1 MRHITLTLLIFL
13 LFRNANTATSSAGG
27 VVNLRPKQTVNSVG
41 IGDRFGGIGTS
52 SDESDHF
59 KLLAADGDSLL
70 VGARNAVYNLSLS
83 TLSVNHKID
92 WKPPAEHIEECI
104 MKGKSKTDCQNYI
117 RVLARKSAGV
127 SLVCGTHAFSPK
139 CREYTVTDYG
149 IRNTR
154 QFDGQGISPYD
165 PKHNSSALYIPG
177 TNQLYAATV
186 TDFVG
191 NDALIYRKTI
201 DETPATAKSA
211 NIRTQSYD
219 ARVLNAPNFVSTFAY
234 KEHVYFWFRE
244 IASEAIDNNEE
255 SQIYARVA
263 RVCKN
268 DKGGA
273 RPANERWTSYLKAR
287 LNCSLPSGSSPFYF
301 NELKAVSDPIDAGN
315 NDHVVYTVFSTPDS
329 DVRMSAVCKFSMKK
343 IREEFDNGTFKHQN
357 NAQSMWMA
365 FNRNEV
371 PKPRP
376 GSCTPDSTKLPENTV
391 SFILHHPLLHRPIP
405 AVSAPLLVEG
415 ADRADLTQITVL
427 PRVKAVGGHS
437 YDILF
442 IGTSDGKVL
451 KVVEVDG
458 NATVI
463 QAATVFQRG
472 VPVVNLL
479 TTKENVVI
487 VSSNE
492 IASLPVHNCAQQTS
506 CSKCVQLQDP
516 HCAWDSSI
524 ARCVHG
530 GSWTGDQYIQN
541 MVFGQSEQC
550 PEGIIVREVFDDNES
565 EAQPEAVSR
574 NAYSKEHST
583 ITVVL
588 VAAVASL
595 ISLIIG
601 AFIGIRVNRWAA
613 TSEPHRSASST
624 SGSDYDSFGRARL
637 TRHDSL
643 TTATKVDHGFVP
655 QSKQSMDATSLV
667 MSMNA
672 THHPMSMSQH
682 GSGINTP
689 SRDKNAIVTS
699 INQNTLPRDYKVKKV
714 YL

>member
-1 MRHITLTLLIFL
+1 MRRFLAVTNHILLTLILL
-13 LFRNANTATSSAGG
+13 LFSSYVASGA
-27 VVNLRPKQTVNSVG
+27 VNLRPKQSVNSVG
-41 IGDRFGGIGTS
+41 IGDRFGGIGTN

-83 TLSVNHKID
+83 SLSVNHKID

-104 MKGKSKTDCQNYI
+104 MKGKSKIDCQNYI

-139 CREYTVTDYG
+139 CREYTITDFG

-165 PKHNSSALYIPG
+165 PRHNSSALYLPEN
-177 TNQLYAATV
+177 NQLFAATV

-201 DETPATAKSA
+201 DSEIKSS

-234 KEHVYFWFRE
+234 KDHVYFWFRE

-255 SQIYARVA
+255 SQVYARVA

-273 RPANERWTSYLKAR
+273 RPSNERWTTYLKAR

-376 GSCTPDSTKLPENTV
+376 GACTPDSTKLPENTV
-391 SFILHHPLLHRPIP
+391 SFILHHPLLHRPIQSIS
-405 AVSAPLLVEG
+405 VPLLVEG
-415 ADRADLTQITVL
+415 AGRADLTQITVL
-427 PRVKAVGGHS
+427 PRVKSVSGHT
-437 YDILF
+437 YDVLY

-463 QAATVFQRG
+463 QSATVFQKG
-472 VPVVNLL
+472 VPIVNLL

-487 VSSNE
+487 VSSDE
-492 IASLPVHNCAQQTS
+492 IASLSVHNCAQQTS
-506 CSKCVQLQDP
+506 CSRCVQLQDP

-524 ARCVHG
+524 ARFKL
-530 GSWTGDQYIQN
+530 SD
-541 MVFGQSEQC
+541 
-550 PEGIIVREVFDDNES
+550 
-565 EAQPEAVSR
+565 
-574 NAYSKEHST
+574 
-583 ITVVL
+583 
-588 VAAVASL
+588 
-595 ISLIIG
+595 
-601 AFIGIRVNRWAA
+601 
-613 TSEPHRSASST
+613 RSGVT
-624 SGSDYDSFGRARL
+624 
-637 TRHDSL
+637 SL
-643 TTATKVDHGFVP
+643 TTLSPDNVFIGCDSGGVYKLNASETDDVSTMHTHLSTVVGIVVAAGVLH
-655 QSKQSMDATSLV
+655 SVSLDCAV
-667 MSMNA
+667 VSSSVLDSTNPNVSRRPTIIDMPGAMVKSGG
-672 THHPMSMSQH
+672 
-682 GSGINTP
+682 GSNLVVVGDGVQILE
-689 SRDKNAIVTS
+689 V
-699 INQNTLPRDYKVKKV
+699 
-714 YL
+714 